1 MKTGFSDL
9 DKIMKGLNN
18 SSLNVIAGR
27 PNMGKSSLAFNIA
40 VYIAQ
45 KEKVPVAIFSLE
57 MSKKYIYNNFIK
69 SDLLDTILID
79 DTPGISVEN
88 IRKKCIRLKREKNIS
103 LVVIDYLQ
111 LISSEGKAGKEQEL
125 STISQIL
132 KKLAEELNIPVLVT
146 SQLSKEP
153 DIRFKA
159 GQDPSPT
166 LKDFGYSSGIIKYA
180 DTIMLLYRDDY
191 YNLNSDKKNVLE
203 INVVKSTNKI
213 ADMCEKI
220 KPVSDEKY
228 YLRIKN
234 AEVEIKD
241 LAYKGAHRIYGNSL
255 SIKVQE
261 RLDKELKSIIENDYA
276 TLYMIAQKIVEKA
289 NEDGY
294 IMGFRGAVGSSLV
307 AYYMRYNRN

>member
-1 MKTGFSDL
+1 MKTNCENL
-9 DKIMKGLNN
+9 DKIITKLNN
-18 SSLNVIAGR
+18 SSLKVIAGR
-27 PNMGKSSLAFNIA
+27 PSMGKSTIAFNIA
-40 VYIAQ
+40 VNLAKKI
-45 KEKVPVAIFSLE
+45 PVAIFSLE
-57 MSKKYIYNNFIK
+57 MSKEYVLNNIID
-69 SDLLDTILID
+69 SNLLDTQIIID
-79 DTPGISVEN
+79 DTP
-88 IRKKCIRLKREKNIS
+88 NIS
-103 LVVIDYLQ
+103 ITEIEKRCRKSKAANNVGLVIIDYLQ
-111 LISSEGKAGKEQEL
+111 LILVDNETNREQEL

-132 KKLAEELNIPVLVT
+132 KKLAEELNIPILVT

-153 DIRFKA
+153 DIRYKTEI
-159 GQDPSPT
+159 DPRPT
-166 LKDFGYSSGIIKYA
+166 LEDFGYSSGIIKYA

-220 KPVSDEKY
+220 KPVSNEKCY
-228 YLRIKN
+228 PYIKN
-234 AEVEIKD
+234 AEIEIKD

-294 IMGFRGAVGSSLV
+294 IMGFRGSVGSSLV
-307 AYYMRYNRN
+307 AYCMRHNRN